1 MFAKLSKAEI
11 VKNINES
18 TGIPAA
24 NVLRIINA
32 FFDEIKD
39 GMKDDRIAELRGFG
53 TFETKVRKG
62 KENARNPKTGESCSV
77 ESHKV
82 VKFYP
87 GKELKDYIWNV
98 IPEE

>member
-1 MFAKLSKAEI
+1 MVSKLSKAEI

-18 TGIPAA
+18 TGIPDA

-32 FFDEIKD
+32 FFDEIKE

-62 KENARNPKTGESCSV
+62 KDKARNPKTGESCSV
-77 ESHKV
+77 ESHKI

-87 GKELKDYIWNV
+87 GKELKDFIWDV
-98 IPEE
+98 IPKE

>member
-1 MFAKLSKAEI
+1 MVAKLSKAEI
-11 VKNINES
+11 VKNISDS

-24 NVLRIINA
+24 DILRIINA
-32 FFDEIKD
+32 FFDEIKE

-62 KENARNPKTGESCSV
+62 KEKARNPRTGESCSV

>member
-1 MFAKLSKAEI
+1 MVAKLSKAEI
-11 VKNINES
+11 VKNISDS
-18 TGIPAA
+18 TGIPSADI
-24 NVLRIINA
+24 LRIVNA

-53 TFETKVRKG
+53 NFETIVRKG
-62 KENARNPKTGESCSV
+62 KEKARNPKTGETCSV

>member
-1 MFAKLSKAEI
+1 MVAKLSKAEI

-32 FFDEIKD
+32 FFDEIKE

-53 TFETKVRKG
+53 TFETKIRKE
-62 KENARNPKTGESCSV
+62 KEKARNPKTGGSCSV
-77 ESHKV
+77 ESHKI
-82 VKFYP
+82 VKFTP
-87 GKELKDYIWNV
+87 GKELKDCIWDV

>member
-1 MFAKLSKAEI
+1 MVAKLSKAEI

-18 TGIPAA
+18 TGIPTADI
-24 NVLRIINA
+24 LRIINA

-62 KENARNPKTGESCSV
+62 KEKARNPKTGEFCSV

-82 VKFYP
+82 VSFIP
-87 GKELKDYIWNV
+87 GKELKESIWNV

>member
-1 MFAKLSKAEI
+1 MVAKLSKAEI

-18 TGIPAA
+18 TGIPAEDI
-24 NVLRIINA
+24 LRIINA
-32 FFDEIKD
+32 FFDEIKE

-53 TFETKVRKG
+53 TFETKVRNG
-62 KENARNPKTGESCSV
+62 KDKARNPKTGESCSV
-77 ESHKV
+77 ESHKI

-87 GKELKDYIWNV
+87 GKELKDFIWDV

>member
-1 MFAKLSKAEI
+1 MVAKLSKAEI
-11 VKNINES
+11 VKNISDS
-18 TGIPAA
+18 TGIPSADI
-24 NVLRIINA
+24 LRIVNA

-62 KENARNPKTGESCSV
+62 KENARNPKTGKSCSV

-87 GKELKDYIWNV
+87 GKDLKDCIWDV
-98 IPEE
+98 ITEE

>member
-1 MFAKLSKAEI
+1 MSIKLSKAEI
-11 VKNINES
+11 VKNINET
-18 TGIPAA
+18 TGIPASDI
-24 NVLRIINA
+24 LRIVNA
-32 FFDEIKD
+32 LFDEIKE

-53 TFETKVRKG
+53 TFATKVRKG
-62 KENARNPKTGESCSV
+62 KESARNPKTGESCSV

>member
-1 MFAKLSKAEI
+1 MVAKLSKAEI
-11 VKNINES
+11 VKNISDS
-18 TGIPAA
+18 TGIPSADI
-24 NVLRIINA
+24 LRIVNA

-53 TFETKVRKG
+53 TFETIVRKG
-62 KENARNPKTGESCSV
+62 KEKARNPKTGETCSV

>member
-1 MFAKLSKAEI
+1 MVSKLSKAEI

-18 TGIPAA
+18 TGIPDA

-62 KENARNPKTGESCSV
+62 KEKARNPKTGESCSV

>member
-1 MFAKLSKAEI
+1 MSIKLSKAEI
-11 VKNINES
+11 VKNINEA
-18 TGIPAA
+18 TGIPASA
-24 NVLRIINA
+24 ILRIVNGL
-32 FFDEIKD
+32 FDEIKE

-62 KENARNPKTGESCSV
+62 KENARNPKTGKSCSV

>member
-1 MFAKLSKAEI
+1 MVAKLSKAEI

-24 NVLRIINA
+24 DILRIINA
-32 FFDEIKD
+32 LCDEMKE

-53 TFETKVRKG
+53 TFETKIRKE
-62 KENARNPKTGESCSV
+62 KEKARNPKTGETCSV

-82 VKFYP
+82 VKFYT
-87 GKELKDYIWNV
+87 GKEIKDYIWNV

>member
-1 MFAKLSKAEI
+1 MVAKLSKAEI
-11 VKNINES
+11 VKNISDS

-24 NVLRIINA
+24 DILRIINA

-62 KENARNPKTGESCSV
+62 KEKARNPRTGESCSV
-77 ESHKV
+77 ESHKI

>member
-1 MFAKLSKAEI
+1 MVAKLSKADI

-53 TFETKVRKG
+53 TFETRVRKG
-62 KENARNPKTGESCSV
+62 KEKARNPKTGESCSV

>member
-1 MFAKLSKAEI
+1 MVAKLSKAEI

-18 TGIPAA
+18 IGIPAA
-24 NVLRIINA
+24 DILRIINA
-32 FFDEIKD
+32 FFDEITE
-39 GMKDDRIAELRGFG
+39 GMKDDRIAELRGLG

-62 KENARNPKTGESCSV
+62 KEKARNPKTGESCSV
-77 ESHKV
+77 ESHKI

-87 GKELKDYIWNV
+87 GKELKDCIWGV

>member
-1 MFAKLSKAEI
+1 MVAKLSKAEI

-18 TGIPAA
+18 TGIPAEDI
-24 NVLRIINA
+24 LRIINA

-53 TFETKVRKG
+53 TFETIVRKG
-62 KENARNPKTGESCSV
+62 KEKARNPKTGETCSV

>member
-1 MFAKLSKAEI
+1 MSIKLSKAEI
-11 VKNINES
+11 VKNINEA

-24 NVLRIINA
+24 DILRIINA

-39 GMKDDRIAELRGFG
+39 GMKDDRIAELRGVG
-53 TFETKVRKG
+53 TFQTQVRKG
-62 KENARNPKTGESCSV
+62 KEKARNPSTGESCSV

>member
-1 MFAKLSKAEI
+1 MVNKLSKAEI

-32 FFDEIKD
+32 FFDEIKE

-53 TFETKVRKG
+53 TFETKIRKE
-62 KENARNPKTGESCSV
+62 KEKARNPKTGESCFV
-77 ESHKV
+77 ESHKIA
-82 VKFYP
+82 KFTP
-87 GKELKDYIWNV
+87 GKELKDCIWDV

>member
-1 MFAKLSKAEI
+1 MVSKLSKAEI

-18 TGIPAA
+18 TGIPDA

-32 FFDEIKD
+32 FFDEIKE

-62 KENARNPKTGESCSV
+62 KEKARNPKTGESCSV
-77 ESHKV
+77 ESHKI